1 MATFFNRATLSYNG
15 TITDSNIVTGE
26 LLEVLS
32 ASKDTLSD
40 TYGTNDTITYIIT
53 IVNSGQ
59 SAFSGLTVTDNLG
72 SYIYNGTPLVPLTY
86 VDGSARYYTN
96 GVLQAAPVVTTG
108 PSLTISGI
116 NVPANGNIVLLYEAR
131 TNSFATPATDGVI
144 TNIAT
149 ISGSG
154 LSTPIEVT
162 STISAQET
170 ALLSISKSICPETV
184 VENGEITYTF
194 VIQNSGNQPATTD
207 DVVVVTDSF
216 DPILN
221 PISVEFNGTTWTEPT
236 NYTYDTATGLFQTV
250 PGQVTVPAATY
261 TRDETTGQWIV
272 SPGTSVLRIT
282 GTV

>member
-236 NYTYDTATGLFQTV
+236 NYTYDTTTGFFQTV

>member
-96 GVLQAAPVVTTG
+96 GVLQAAPVVTFG
-108 PSLTISGI
+108 PSLIISGI
-116 NVPANGNIVLLYEAR
+116 NVPANGNVVLLYEAR
-131 TNSFATPATDGVI
+131 TNSYATPSTDGVI

-149 ISGSG
+149 VSGNG